1 MELTDLV
8 KMLRAHWASI
18 VSITLLGGLLA
29 FGFALVQPKVYTS
42 NASGI
47 ISTGQNEE
55 LGVALAGDNYAKSRV
70 KSYLDLAESRAV
82 AEIVIE
88 DLGLEAT
95 PGALLSNVSVTNPM
109 DTPTIKVSV
118 SANDPEQASRIAEG
132 WISAIGKQIDAIEND
147 GSSTEGGESI
157 VQFRSL
163 DTAQVPTA
171 PTSPNIPLIV
181 AIGLALG
188 LAAAITYAFIRSL
201 FDRRVL
207 SIEGVEEE
215 TGKSVIGTVPLHQDF
230 NKTGRIIATQGG
242 NDRADRAGA
251 EYAVAEALREL
262 RTNLQFMDVDNPPRR
277 IVITSALPS
286 EGKSIIV
293 ANLANTIAA
302 SGQRVVV
309 IDGDLR
315 RPMVAKTF
323 GVVPGAGLTD
333 VLIGKADVKDLLQ
346 PFGTTGNL
354 FVLAAGKI
362 PPNPSELLA
371 SNAMGALIDDLAEH
385 AMVLID
391 APPLLP
397 VTDSAILSARTDG
410 ALVVAY
416 ARRTTYDQLNE
427 ALGNLERVSAKALG
441 VIINAVPMKG
451 TAADGYGYRNRYY
464 SYYGANEEDLT
475 SPAPTPPA
483 KSGAPLPEATAET
496 AHPGTT
502 TPTAEPRSEHIPL
515 EEAFPPAVV
524 NRPSPHTNGATI
536 QLPPLSRRDVIRSDR
551 PRHIRR

>member
-18 VSITLLGGLLA
+18 LIITLTGGLLA
-29 FGFALVQPKVYTS
+29 FGFGLMQPKVYTS

-82 AEIVIE
+82 AEIVIDNL
-88 DLGLEAT
+88 DLDTT
-95 PGALLSNVSVTNPM
+95 PVALLSDVSATNPM

-118 SANDPEQASRIAEG
+118 SANAPEEASRIAEG
-132 WISAIGKQIDAIEND
+132 WIAAIGEQIETIEND
-147 GSSTEGGESI
+147 GARDSDSPSI
-157 VQFRSL
+157 VTFRSL
-163 DTAQVPTA
+163 DTAQVPSS
-171 PTSPNIPLIV
+171 PSSPNIPLII

-188 LAAAITYAFIRSL
+188 LGIAITYAFVRSL

-207 SIEGVEEE
+207 SIEALEEE
-215 TGKSVIGTVPLHQDF
+215 TGKSVIGTVPLHPDF
-230 NKTGRIIATQGG
+230 NKSGRMIASQGG
-242 NDRADRAGA
+242 NDRSQHAGA

-262 RTNLQFMDVDNPPRR
+262 RTNLQFMDVDSPPQRL
-277 IVITSALPS
+277 VITSALPS
-286 EGKSIIV
+286 EGKSIIT

-323 GVVPGAGLTD
+323 GLIPGAGLTD
-333 VLIGKADVKDLLQ
+333 VLIGKANAHDLLQ

-354 FVLAAGKI
+354 YVLAAGKI

-371 SNAMGALIDDLAEH
+371 SNAMKSLIDELAQH
-385 AMVLID
+385 AIVLID

-397 VTDSAILSARTDG
+397 VTDSAILAARTDG
-410 ALVVAY
+410 ALVVTY

-427 ALGNLERVSAKALG
+427 ALNNLERVNAKALG
-441 VIINAVPMKG
+441 VIINAVPSKG

-464 SYYGANEEDLT
+464 SYYGAEEAET
-475 SPAPTPPA
+475 PPTHPFAPPQSAAPT
-483 KSGAPLPEATAET
+483 LPRNHTHTEQ
-496 AHPGTT
+496 
-502 TPTAEPRSEHIPL
+502 IPVN
-515 EEAFPPAVV
+515 EAFPPAI
-524 NRPSPHTNGATI
+524 PAAQSSNGNGST
-536 QLPPLSRRDVIRSDR
+536 LPVPVSRRDVARGDR

>member
-18 VSITLLGGLLA
+18 VTITLLGGLLA

-88 DLGLEAT
+88 DLSLETT

-118 SANDPEQASRIAEG
+118 SANDPEQASRIAEA
-132 WISAIGKQIDAIEND
+132 WIAAIGEQIDTIEND
-147 GSSTEGGESI
+147 GPSSEAGSSI

-163 DTAQVPTA
+163 DTAQLPTA
-171 PTSPNIPLIV
+171 PSSPNIPLIV
-181 AIGLALG
+181 AIGLVLG

-215 TGKSVIGTVPLHQDF
+215 TGKSVIGTVPLHPDF
-230 NKTGRIIATQGG
+230 NKTARIITTQGG
-242 NDRADRAGA
+242 NDRADRADA

-309 IDGDLR
+309 VDGDLR
-315 RPMVAKTF
+315 RPMVAETF

-371 SNAMGALIDDLAEH
+371 SNAMGDLIDDLAEH

-427 ALGNLERVSAKALG
+427 ALGNLERVNAKALG
-441 VIINAVPMKG
+441 VIINAVPVKG

-464 SYYGANEEDLT
+464 SYYGANEENLT
-475 SPAPTPPA
+475 SPTPTSWSKSDPFLSDATAKTGQPSTPTPT
-483 KSGAPLPEATAET
+483 SQ
-496 AHPGTT
+496 
-502 TPTAEPRSEHIPL
+502 PRSERIPL

-524 NRPSPHTNGATI
+524 NRPSQHANGATI
-536 QLPPLSRRDVIRSDR
+536 QLPPLTRRDVIRNDR
-551 PRHIRR
+551 PRHMRR

>member
-18 VSITLLGGLLA
+18 LIITLTGGLLA
-29 FGFALVQPKVYTS
+29 FGFGLMQPKVYTS

-82 AEIVIE
+82 AEIVIDNL
-88 DLGLEAT
+88 DLDTT
-95 PGALLSNVSVTNPM
+95 PVALLSDVSATNPM

-118 SANDPEQASRIAEG
+118 SANAPEEASRIAEG
-132 WISAIGKQIDAIEND
+132 WIAAIGEQIETIEND
-147 GSSTEGGESI
+147 GARDSDSPSI
-157 VQFRSL
+157 VTFRSL
-163 DTAQVPTA
+163 DTAQVPSS
-171 PTSPNIPLIV
+171 PSSPNIPLII

-188 LAAAITYAFIRSL
+188 LGIAITYAFVRSL

-207 SIEGVEEE
+207 SIEALEEE
-215 TGKSVIGTVPLHQDF
+215 TGKSVIGTVPLHPDF
-230 NKTGRIIATQGG
+230 NKSGRMIASQGG
-242 NDRADRAGA
+242 NDRSQHAGA

-262 RTNLQFMDVDNPPRR
+262 RTNLQFMDVDSPPQRL
-277 IVITSALPS
+277 VITSALPS
-286 EGKSIIV
+286 EGKSIIT

-323 GVVPGAGLTD
+323 GLIPGAGLTD
-333 VLIGKADVKDLLQ
+333 VLIGKANAHDLLQ

-354 FVLAAGKI
+354 YVLAAGKI

-371 SNAMGALIDDLAEH
+371 SNAMKSLIDELAQH
-385 AMVLID
+385 AIVLID

-397 VTDSAILSARTDG
+397 VTDSAILAARTDG
-410 ALVVAY
+410 ALVV
-416 ARRTTYDQLNE
+416 TY
-427 ALGNLERVSAKALG
+427 
-441 VIINAVPMKG
+441 
-451 TAADGYGYRNRYY
+451 
-464 SYYGANEEDLT
+464 
-475 SPAPTPPA
+475 
-483 KSGAPLPEATAET
+483 
-496 AHPGTT
+496 
-502 TPTAEPRSEHIPL
+502 
-515 EEAFPPAVV
+515 
-524 NRPSPHTNGATI
+524 
-536 QLPPLSRRDVIRSDR
+536 
-551 PRHIRR
+551 